1 MTLGEYVRQVM
12 KEKHLSAMKVQ
23 KNSGGAISDTYVLKI
38 RSGKVKRPS
47 LSRLKALAKGLK
59 EPEERVLA
67 FAGAQVEEREWTAQ
81 RLADVM
87 VKIVDS
93 SDLRDAVEKL
103 AGMKPDDL
111 KAVLK
116 SLKRTRRPAQ
126 D

>member
-67 FAGAQVEEREWTAQ
+67 FAGAEVEEKQWTAQ

-87 VKIVDS
+87 VKMVES
-93 SDLRDAVEKL
+93 SDLRDAVEIL
-103 AGMKPDDL
+103 ATKKPEDL
-111 KAVLK
+111 RAALK
-116 SLKRTRRPAQ
+116 GLKRRRPSV
-126 D
+126 

>member
-23 KNSGGAISDTYVLKI
+23 QNSGGAISDTYVLKI

-67 FAGAQVEEREWTAQ
+67 FAGAEVEEKEWTAQ

-93 SDLRDAVEKL
+93 SDLRDAVEVL
-103 AGMKPDDL
+103 TDMKPEDL
-111 KAVLK
+111 KAA
-116 SLKRTRRPAQ
+116 LKRLKTKRKS